1 MAVTNIK
8 LNNGYKVPVLGL
20 GTWQSAVSILLKN
33 SKIYNNL
40 LLNLQISYIHLK
52 FRINFLL
59 YISLK

>member
-40 LLNLQISYIHLK
+40 LLKFKIYKYHIYI
-52 FRINFLL
+52 
-59 YISLK
+59 